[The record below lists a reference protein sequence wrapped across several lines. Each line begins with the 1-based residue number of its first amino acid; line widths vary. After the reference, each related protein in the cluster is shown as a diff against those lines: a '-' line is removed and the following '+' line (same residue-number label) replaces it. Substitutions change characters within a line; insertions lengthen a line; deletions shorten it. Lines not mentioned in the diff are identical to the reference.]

1 MQDEEAEIQGGALM
15 RVHEIMHE
23 FPVCCT
29 QWDTALEAARTM
41 KENDVGVLPVVA
53 KNGAGRLVGIVTD
66 RDLCL
71 AVVPNS
77 DSPIRVNVA
86 SCMTTPA
93 ISCRLDD
100 DVMFAMSL
108 MRQHH
113 VRRIPVIDSEGSI
126 AGMLSIT
133 NLVNNVDPNEL
144 LKTLKAVFRPSPR
157 NMQAHRAPVIAHSA

>member
-1 MQDEEAEIQGGALM
+1 MK
-15 RVHEIMHE
+15 VHEIMHE

-29 QWDTALEAARTM
+29 QWDTAQEAARTM

-71 AVVPNS
+71 AVVSKS
-77 DSPIRVNVA
+77 DSPMRVNVA
-86 SCMTTPA
+86 SCMTTPPV
-93 ISCRLDD
+93 SCGLDD
-100 DVMFAMSL
+100 DVVFAMSL

-113 VRRIPVIDSEGSI
+113 VRRIPVVDKEGAI

-133 NLVNNVDPNEL
+133 NLVNNVDTRDL
-144 LKTLKAVFRPSPR
+144 LSTLKAVFRPSPR
-157 NMQAHRAPVIAHSA
+157 NMMAHSA

>member
-1 MQDEEAEIQGGALM
+1 MN
-15 RVHEIMHE
+15 VHEIMHE
-23 FPVCCT
+23 FPVYCT
-29 QWDTALEAARTM
+29 QWDTAQEAARTM

-71 AVVPNS
+71 AVVSKP
-77 DSPIRVNVA
+77 DSPTRVNVA

-93 ISCRLDD
+93 VSCGLND
-100 DVMFAMSL
+100 DVVFAMSL
-108 MRQHH
+108 MQQHH
-113 VRRIPVIDSEGSI
+113 VRRIPVVDADGAI

-133 NLVNNVDPNEL
+133 NLVNNVDTNEL

-157 NMQAHRAPVIAHSA
+157 NMMARSA